1 MKLLIVDGSRDERAK
16 LVKEFC
22 ELTNVVV
29 IGAVSRLHT
38 ALHALGQ
45 SLPDILVTDVRLGDD
60 EDAIAL
66 IAAARRS
73 ACPPGIVVFASED
86 SPEDRRRCVEAGAD
100 RFVLREAGFAALRRA
115 VFEVNVSRQS
125 IRRLPYENAF
135 AGRIAGGL
143 AHDLNNQLTVVA
155 AALGLATKQLGTAPP
170 RELVLAQRALDTA
183 IALSEALSRHS
194 QRTTRPTSLVDLA
207 KIVRQSIAM
216 FGRSIP
222 MGIDTSLALEATP
235 PIAAVEPEL
244 EQLVMNLV
252 LDACDSLASGG
263 TVTVRVHAPSPSKVQ
278 LVVSRTGNGAPVHV
292 DFEAATDGIDRRS

>member
-1 MKLLIVDGSRDERAK
+1 MKLLIVDGSKDERAR
-16 LVKEFC
+16 LVTAFC
-22 ELTNVVV
+22 DITNVIV

-38 ALHALGQ
+38 ALHAIGQ
-45 SLPDILVTDVRLGDD
+45 SLPDILITDVRLGDD
-60 EDAIAL
+60 EDATAL

-73 ACPPGIVVFASED
+73 ACPPAIVVFASED
-86 SPEDRRRCVEAGAD
+86 SPDDRRRCIEAGAD
-100 RFVLREAGFAALRRA
+100 RFVLKDAGFTALQRA

-155 AALGLATKQLGTAPP
+155 AALGLATKQLGATPP
-170 RELVLAQRALDTA
+170 RELVLASRALDTA

-194 QRTTRPTSLVDLA
+194 QRVTRPTSLVDLA
-207 KIVRQSIAM
+207 KIVKQSIDL

-222 MGIDTSLALEATP
+222 MGVDTSLALEATP
-235 PIAAVEPEL
+235 PISAVEPEL

-252 LDACDSLASGG
+252 LDACDSLATGG

-278 LVVSRTGNGAPVHV
+278 LVVSRTGNAAPVHV
-292 DFEAATDGIDRRS
+292 DFEAATDGIDRRA